1 MDRRRQQ
8 NSRVRERRLR
18 AQYRRNIKI
27 AIVVALVVGLAAGY
41 FVGARLTA
49 RKAGAPVAAPAPTP
63 DAQTPAPTAEITA
76 EPTAEITTEP
86 TAEPTAAPTATP
98 LPTVTPTP
106 LPTATP
112 EPEEIIVPFGQTQT
126 ISAQIN
132 NDGTARKTNDTQTY
146 ETLNFSLR
154 VLRYL
159 TPEYY
164 QDTYSTRYRMQGNEA
179 GVEFELTLNDY
190 MGSQTIVPQELFTI
204 GLETAN
210 GIVEQGYQLTNA
222 EIQGEKVIIT
232 TNIPTL
238 TYKRFVYSDSVGDM
252 KYLSVT
258 AVVDGEAQKYLFELG
273 EPVRPT
279 PEPTAEPTPA
289 PTYAPLEVSSRGD
302 DVKALQQKL
311 IDLGYLT
318 GSADG
323 AFGAMTEQAVKDA
336 QAAFGMEQTGVADDA
351 FQKRLFSEN

>member
-1 MDRRRQQ
+1 MDRNRHQ

-18 AQYRRNIKI
+18 AQYRRNLTIGI
-27 AIVVALVVGLAAGY
+27 AAGLIVGLVAGY
-41 FVGARLTA
+41 F
-49 RKAGAPVAAPAPTP
+49 AGAWLTIRKQQETYVPRVTASPAPTE
-63 DAQTPAPTAEITA
+63 DVSLTLATDAPTAG
-76 EPTAEITTEP
+76 PTAQS
-86 TAEPTAAPTATP
+86 TATP

-106 LPTATP
+106 QPTATP
-112 EPEEIIVPFGQTQT
+112 EPAEIIVPYGQTQSIT
-126 ISAQIN
+126 AQLN
-132 NDGTARKTNDTQTY
+132 NDGSVRRSNDTQTY
-146 ETLNFSLR
+146 ETLRFTLR

-164 QDTYSTRYRMQGNEA
+164 QETYSSRYRMQGNEA

-204 GLETAN
+204 GLETAS
-210 GIVEQGYQLTNA
+210 GIAEQGYQLTNA
-222 EIQGEKVIIT
+222 EIQGEKVIVT

-238 TYKRFVYSDSVGDM
+238 VYKRFVFSDSVGDM

-258 AVVDGEAQKYLFELG
+258 TVVDGEPQKYLFELG

-289 PTYAPLEVSSRGD
+289 PTYAPLELAARGD

-323 AFGAMTEQAVKDA
+323 AFGAMTQQAVKDA
-336 QAAFGMEQTGVADDA
+336 QAAFGMEQTGVADNE
-351 FQKRLFSEN
+351 FQQRLFAEN

>member
-18 AQYRRNIKI
+18 AKYRRNIKI
-27 AIVVALVVGLAAGY
+27 AIVVALVIGLAAGY
-41 FVGARLTA
+41 FAGSWLTA
-49 RKAGAPVAAPAPTP
+49 RKQPAAPVTAS
-63 DAQTPAPTAEITA
+63 TPAPTEDISLTLATPTA
-76 EPTAEITTEP
+76 EPVAEP

-106 LPTATP
+106 QPTATP
-112 EPEEIIVPFGQTQT
+112 EPEEIIVPFGQTQSF
-126 ISAQIN
+126 SAQIN
-132 NDGTARKTNDTQTY
+132 NDGTVRKTNDTQTY
-146 ETLNFSLR
+146 ETLNFTLR

-190 MGSQTIVPQELFTI
+190 MGSQTIVPQELFTV
-204 GLETAN
+204 GLETAS
-210 GIVEQGYQLTNA
+210 GITEQGYQLTNA
-222 EIQGEKVIIT
+222 EIQGEKVVIT

-238 TYKRFVYSDSVGDM
+238 TYKRFVFSDSVGDM
-252 KYLSVT
+252 KYLSIT
-258 AVVDGEAQKYLFELG
+258 TVVDGEPQKYLFELG

-279 PEPTAEPTPA
+279 PEPTAEPTPV
-289 PTYAPLEVSSRGD
+289 PTYAPLEISSRGD

-323 AFGAMTEQAVKDA
+323 AFGAMTQQAVKDA
-336 QAAFGMEQTGVADDA
+336 QAAFGMEQTGVADNA
-351 FQKRLFSEN
+351 FQQRLFSEN